1 MGFGQ
6 HEDSLMLSLNRLDA
20 SSRYLI
26 RAVCQT
32 LLGPLAIAVLAGVEF
47 AGRGAGVAGLAAY
60 LAFVAAQTVVRFWG
74 RWQLRRARARL
85 AVARVRSAQLAR
97 RR

>member
-1 MGFGQ
+1 MGIWQ
-6 HEDSLMLSLNRLDA
+6 HERPLMLSLNRVDA

-26 RAVCQT
+26 RGVCRMV
-32 LLGPLAIAVLAGVEF
+32 LGPLVIAGVAGVEF
-47 AGRGAGVAGLAAY
+47 AGRGTGVAVLAGY
-60 LAFVAAQTVVRFWG
+60 MSFVAAQFAVRFWG

-85 AVARVRSAQLAR
+85 AVARARSGQLAR

>member
-1 MGFGQ
+1 MHF
-6 HEDSLMLSLNRLDA
+6 LNRADA
-20 SSRYLI
+20 PSRYLI
-26 RAVCQT
+26 RGVSRM
-32 LLGPLAIAVLAGVEF
+32 LLGPLAIAVVAGIEF
-47 AGRGAGVAGLAAY
+47 AGRGAGVAVLAGY
-60 LAFVAAQTVVRFWG
+60 VSFVAAQTAVRLWG

>member
-1 MGFGQ
+1 
-6 HEDSLMLSLNRLDA
+6 MLSLNRTDA
-20 SSRYLI
+20 ANRYLI
-26 RAVCQT
+26 RAVCRM
-32 LLGPLAIAVLAGVEF
+32 LLGPLAIAVLAGAEF
-47 AGRGAGVAGLAAY
+47 AGHGAGVASLAAY
-60 LAFVAAQTVVRFWG
+60 LAFVAAQTAVRFWG